1 MSKSIFRIVQV
12 LIAVGWIVAA
22 ASCEDYDTHH
32 DKGTSFEPYNS
43 QVSRFAHPVYIEYK
57 RGGARVWGPC
67 SDSIQVEHD
76 GARMRVST
84 SADSLAIFV
93 YGNAVGDTLQP
104 LHGQLQIE
112 SKRNFAL
119 YLNGLCL
126 RSNFGPAL
134 QVEVVGDT
142 CFLVIPGGSKNV
154 LSDTLYAADAPIEQ
168 RACLSVEG
176 HLYLIGTG
184 ALTLRN
190 MASPV
195 MLSETDSLLSHALLS
210 SGNVLCN
217 NSLTA
222 RFISRYG
229 DVIHTEGGEV
239 RLLRGT
245 WHHYAGQ
252 DTLAEHYDTLNVQL
266 TGLRSHRD
274 SLSKLNRTLM
284 TSLTKVQSELAVLDT
299 IPQEQFNDSLQHRT
313 DSLMLLRDSLSLQV
327 DTNTG
332 SLAQDTTRIGRL
344 ATYLD
349 SLFLHRTIHA
359 AGGTITLGE
368 EATLKIYS
376 SPDSI
381 PQK

>member
-1 MSKSIFRIVQV
+1 MWSLVWV
-12 LIAVGWIVAA
+12 LMVA
-22 ASCEDYDTHH
+22 SGCDDYDTHH

-43 QVSRFAHPVYIEYK
+43 LVSRFAHPVYIEYK

-67 SDSIQVEHD
+67 SDSIQVEQE
-76 GARMRVST
+76 GARMRVTT

-93 YGNAVGDTLQP
+93 YGDAVGDTIHP

-134 QVEVVGDT
+134 QVDVVGDT

-176 HLYLIGTG
+176 HLYLVGTG
-184 ALTLRN
+184 TLTLRN
-190 MASPV
+190 VAPPV
-195 MLSETDSLLSHALLS
+195 MLSATDSLLSHALLS

-222 RFISRYG
+222 KIISRYG
-229 DVIHTEGGEV
+229 DAIHTRGGEV

-245 WHHYAGQ
+245 WHHFAGQ
-252 DTLAEHYDTLNVQL
+252 DTLGVHYDTLNTQL
-266 TGLRSHRD
+266 TGFRAHRD
-274 SLSKLNRTLM
+274 SLAKLNRTLM
-284 TSLTKVQSELAVLDT
+284 TTFTKVQSELAALDT
-299 IPQEQFNDSLQHRT
+299 IPQSEFTDSLQRCT
-313 DSLMLLRDSLSLQV
+313 DSLAFLRDSLSLV
-327 DTNTG
+327 METNTG
-332 SLAQDTTRIGRL
+332 SLSQDTVQITQL
-344 ATYLD
+344 STYLD
-349 SLFLHRTIHA
+349 SLFLHRTIQTE
-359 AGGTITLGE
+359 GGAITFGE
-368 EATLKIYS
+368 EAKLKIYS

-381 PQK
+381 P